1 MANTEFESL
10 MEALGRPLSMEKEAL
25 RDMSNALKD
34 FEEAEVLD
42 PHVIRVLG
50 NLEQRIANIRMAH
63 GPIKRLSELTD
74 AVVKGPYTPSVGLGP
89 NFAKPGG
96 HSDG

>member
-1 MANTEFESL
+1 MANAEFESL

-25 RDMSNALKD
+25 RDMNDALKD
-34 FEEAEVLD
+34 FEDAQVLD

-50 NLEQRIANIRMAH
+50 NLEQRISAIRMTH
-63 GPIKRLSELTD
+63 GPMKRLAELTD
-74 AVVKGPYTPSVGLGP
+74 AVLEGPYTPSVGLGP
-89 NFAKPGG
+89 GFAKPGG